1 MQRILAIDP
10 GANGGFAWI
19 DRDGIVQSEKMPEG
33 MTAQLDRIGSLRYED
48 GATTA
53 VLEKVGFHREGNSAS
68 ASAKFA
74 RHCGHIEAALYLWS
88 VPAEDV
94 APGVWQ
100 RSIGVLPKEKAE
112 RKRAIREAMQRR
124 YPHLKVTLATADA
137 LGILTWAMGRS
148 K

>member
-1 MQRILAIDP
+1 MTRVLAIDP
-10 GANGGFAWI
+10 GANGGLAWI
-19 DRDGIVQSEKMPEG
+19 DRDGIVQAERMPDG
-33 MTAQLDRIGSLRYED
+33 MTAQLDRIGSLRYDD

-74 RHCGHIEAALYLWS
+74 RHCGHLEAALYCARYS
-88 VPAEDV
+88 TEEV

-100 RSIGVLPKEKAE
+100 RSMGALPKDKAE

-137 LGILTWAMGRS
+137 LGIMTWAMGRG